1 MEEVCKERRFGV
13 QQQEQLGA
21 VRERLLIHI
30 STRNEKSQEANGR
43 ESLLLP
49 SYYLTNIKQKKVH

>member
-1 MEEVCKERRFGV
+1 MEAVCKERRIGV
-13 QQQEQLGA
+13 QQQLGA